1 MENQLDVPEIEE
13 LCIRVYTRVRV
24 YVCAYDKTGL
34 SNSSRIRLPSSP
46 SLALS
51 RLLASVRAM
60 IRKGYRKTEIFSW
73 Q

>member
-1 MENQLDVPEIEE
+1 MENQLDVPETEE
-13 LCIRVYTRVRV
+13 LCIHVYTCVHV
-24 YVCAYDKTGL
+24 YVCAYDKTG
-34 SNSSRIRLPSSP
+34 SSDSSGILLPSSP
-46 SLALS
+46 SLALN